1 MFKPVTLQTN
11 ALPGSFMPAGFRF
24 AHPQTSKKR
33 IEMSSSN
40 FTFWELIESVFIF
53 AALLRQASFG
63 FLPAFLTRAFAFAR
77 NIHMNCIYLPFMR
90 ICLCGSDGF
99 FHDVPLRVSSS
110 LSFAGSP
117 FLCPCQIPL
126 TLVGVH
132 QTIWPAHLPE
142 LDFGMHLVLHSA

>member
-1 MFKPVTLQTN
+1 MICLYTWLFRYLAASPQHIVFKPVTLQTN
-11 ALPGSFMPAGFRF
+11 ALPGSFTPAGFRF
-24 AHPQTSKKR
+24 AHPQASKSQ

-40 FTFWELIESVFIF
+40 FTFWELIESAFIF

-99 FHDVPLRVSSS
+99 FHDVPLRVSS
-110 LSFAGSP
+110 
-117 FLCPCQIPL
+117 
-126 TLVGVH
+126 TLPS
-132 QTIWPAHLPE
+132 Q
-142 LDFGMHLVLHSA
+142 VLHVFALVKSL